1 MQKCCDYLKSDK
13 KRYRQFIKGYLRRHQ
28 AREIVYTKK
37 KTITELL
44 SITLFLFSEVNWN
57 EPENE
62 ATTWKRARMP

>member
-1 MQKCCDYLKSDK
+1 MKKCCNYLKNAK
-13 KRYRQFIKGYLRRHQ
+13 KRYRPFTNGYLRRHQ
-28 AREIVYTKK
+28 AKEIVYRKK

-62 ATTWKRARMP
+62 ATT